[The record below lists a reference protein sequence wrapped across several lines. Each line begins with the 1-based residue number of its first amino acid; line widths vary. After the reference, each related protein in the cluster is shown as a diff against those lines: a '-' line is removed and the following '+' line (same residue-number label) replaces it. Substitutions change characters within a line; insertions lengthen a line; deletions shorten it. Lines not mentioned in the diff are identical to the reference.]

1 MTPTPSD
8 EDDHHSL
15 GLKCVEMCHALAN
28 QRLAFK
34 FSLKIGRF
42 SFNMETAGM
51 RSTPV
56 HLPQKKAKRKSPG
69 AKKRDEIRRR
79 EFLKRK
85 EAAHRPSVPLT
96 EPDIFSSLAHLGTGD
111 PSHVDQPSAEA
122 AQKDTV
128 DKNPKN
134 LNLRIEKSAS
144 GTWSVS
150 PSLSRR
156 NSPCQEVP
164 ECRNC
169 HEPFLLNHQCDEDY
183 DPDEDDDEFGDDSDD
198 SGGFPAYLRHKE
210 ALECE
215 CSVHSTVDRSPQP
228 KKPRNSWRHQK
239 YPEDCKLTSLIRGE
253 VTIDNLTRRH
263 LRRNWY

>member
-1 MTPTPSD
+1 MRMITILLDSSALRCATHLQTRDWPSNSASKLD
-8 EDDHHSL
+8 VSLSTWRQLEWGHHLSIY
-15 GLKCVEMCHALAN
+15 H
-28 QRLAFK
+28 R
-34 FSLKIGRF
+34 
-42 SFNMETAGM
+42 
-51 RSTPV
+51 
-56 HLPQKKAKRKSPG
+56 RKQNERVLEQ
-69 AKKRDEIRRR
+69 KKRDEIRRR

-85 EAAHRPSVPLT
+85 EAAHRPSVPQT

-122 AQKDTV
+122 AQNDTV
-128 DKNPKN
+128 DNNPKN

-169 HEPFLLNHQCDEDY
+169 HEPFLLNHQCDESY
-183 DPDEDDDEFGDDSDD
+183 DEDDEDEFGDDSDD
-198 SGGFPAYLRHKE
+198 SDWYAKYLRHNE

-215 CSVHSTVDRSPQP
+215 CSVHSTFRSPQP
-228 KKPRNSWRHQK
+228 KKPRNSWRK
-239 YPEDCKLTSLIRGE
+239 YS
-253 VTIDNLTRRH
+253 NLAFDA
-263 LRRNWY
+263 L

>member
-28 QRLAFK
+28 KRLAFK
-34 FSLKIGRF
+34 FSLKIERF

-85 EAAHRPSVPLT
+85 EAAHRPSVPQT
-96 EPDIFSSLAHLGTGD
+96 EPDIFSSLAHLRTGD

-128 DKNPKN
+128 ENNPKN

-169 HEPFLLNHQCDEDY
+169 HEPFLLNHQCDE
-183 DPDEDDDEFGDDSDD
+183 S
-198 SGGFPAYLRHKE
+198 
-210 ALECE
+210 
-215 CSVHSTVDRSPQP
+215 
-228 KKPRNSWRHQK
+228 
-239 YPEDCKLTSLIRGE
+239 
-253 VTIDNLTRRH
+253 
-263 LRRNWY
+263 

>member
-85 EAAHRPSVPLT
+85 EAALRPSVPLT

-128 DKNPKN
+128 DNNPKN
-134 LNLRIEKSAS
+134 LNLRIEKVPLEPGAS
-144 GTWSVS
+144 HLLFLAGTVLVKK
-150 PSLSRR
+150 SL
-156 NSPCQEVP
+156 NAE
-164 ECRNC
+164 
-169 HEPFLLNHQCDEDY
+169 
-183 DPDEDDDEFGDDSDD
+183 
-198 SGGFPAYLRHKE
+198 
-210 ALECE
+210 
-215 CSVHSTVDRSPQP
+215 
-228 KKPRNSWRHQK
+228 
-239 YPEDCKLTSLIRGE
+239 I
-253 VTIDNLTRRH
+253 VTNRFC
-263 LRRNWY
+263 

>member
-28 QRLAFK
+28 KRLAFK
-34 FSLKIGRF
+34 FSLKIERF
-42 SFNMETAGM
+42 SFNMETVGM

-96 EPDIFSSLAHLGTGD
+96 EPDIFPSLAHLRTGD

-128 DKNPKN
+128 ENNPKN
-134 LNLRIEKSAS
+134 INLRIEKSAS

-169 HEPFLLNHQCDEDY
+169 HEPFLLNHQCDESY
-183 DPDEDDDEFGDDSDD
+183 DEDDEDEFGDDSDD
-198 SGGFPAYLRHKE
+198 SDWYAKYLRHNE

-215 CSVHSTVDRSPQP
+215 CSVHSTFRSPQP
-228 KKPRNSWRHQK
+228 KKPRNSWRK
-239 YPEDCKLTSLIRGE
+239 YS
-253 VTIDNLTRRH
+253 NLAFDA
-263 LRRNWY
+263 L

>member
-1 MTPTPSD
+1 
-8 EDDHHSL
+8 
-15 GLKCVEMCHALAN
+15 
-28 QRLAFK
+28 
-34 FSLKIGRF
+34 
-42 SFNMETAGM
+42 M

-128 DKNPKN
+128 ENNPKN

-169 HEPFLLNHQCDEDY
+169 HEPFLLNHQCDESY
-183 DPDEDDDEFGDDSDD
+183 DEDDEDEFGDDSDD
-198 SGGFPAYLRHKE
+198 SEGMRSTCATMKPWNVSAQCIPHSAHHNLRNQEIHG
-210 ALECE
+210 A
-215 CSVHSTVDRSPQP
+215 
-228 KKPRNSWRHQK
+228 N
-239 YPEDCKLTSLIRGE
+239 IR
-253 VTIDNLTRRH
+253 T
-263 LRRNWY
+263 

>member
-1 MTPTPSD
+1 
-8 EDDHHSL
+8 
-15 GLKCVEMCHALAN
+15 
-28 QRLAFK
+28 
-34 FSLKIGRF
+34 
-42 SFNMETAGM
+42 M
-51 RSTPV
+51 RSSPV

-96 EPDIFSSLAHLGTGD
+96 EPDIFSSVAHLGTGD

-122 AQKDTV
+122 AQNDTV

-169 HEPFLLNHQCDEDY
+169 HQPFLLNHQCDESY
-183 DPDEDDDEFGDDSDD
+183 DDDDDDCFGDDSDESD
-198 SGGFPAYLRHKE
+198 DPFPKHLRHKE

-215 CSVHSTVDRSPQP
+215 CSVHSTLDRLLTDRSPKP
-228 KKPRNSWRHQK
+228 KKPRNSWRKQK
-239 YPEDCKLTSLIRGE
+239 YPEDCKLTSLINGE
-253 VTIDNLTRRH
+253 VTLDDLVENSGFDSQKRRERM
-263 LRRNWY
+263 RRELMRKKNDR